1 MPITVAYSI
10 GMPVLSPSDV
20 LNRLSLRNFFV
31 FDTNPQ
37 HVFLHHR
44 VPGAIRLDPADFTE
58 SKLPRD
64 EEAALLFYSS
74 GPLCGKCTHAARRA
88 IRMGYNRVYV
98 MTAGI
103 TGWIKEGC
111 PVEKG

>member
-1 MPITVAYSI
+1 MPIAVAYFN

-37 HVFLHHR
+37 HVFIHHR
-44 VPGAIRLDPADFTE
+44 VPGAMHLDPADFTE
-58 SKLPRD
+58 SQLPRD
-64 EEAALLFYSS
+64 EDAALLFYSS
-74 GPLCGKCTHAARRA
+74 GPLCGKGTHAARRA
-88 IRMGYNRVYV
+88 LRMGYNKVYV
-98 MTAGI
+98 MTEGI
-103 TGWIKEGC
+103 TGWIRAGC